1 MRPVDWKLVRSVV
14 WLVMPTVA
22 VLLFGA
28 WFLAHDVPRIVRDRR
43 DQISAETE
51 AAANNARLDPSKADF
66 IWQRG
71 KGIVKGDAARFGDM
85 FPADMTWKAWRPMR
99 RFNQKDNMLGW
110 RETPAGRLVWARG
123 RTPDD
128 DTLVYARLTGIDV
141 RDYAFTLYAAVCL
154 FLAVLVGMTFASV
167 RFFVEYIHSRDDFM
181 VAAAHDMTTPLVG
194 MRYMIG
200 RDDATAKK
208 LNERMIRLVANIK
221 DFMRLGG
228 RRAQPERKPFDIVAA
243 YEEAYSLFRDDY
255 RDVLDGRDAGFDA
268 SALAA
273 PDGSRTLA
281 MGDETLTIQI
291 LWNLLGNDLKYAAP
305 YGHVQTTMSVADGF
319 VTVDIADEGK
329 GMSPREMSK
338 AFNRYYRAKTVLET
352 GKGGFGIG
360 LPTAREFAEAMGGS
374 LTVRANSPKGCVFTF
389 RIPCAQ
395 RES

>member
-1 MRPVDWKLVRSVV
+1 
-14 WLVMPTVA
+14 MPTVA

-43 DQISAETE
+43 EQISAETE

-110 RETPAGRLVWARG
+110 RETPVGRLVWARG

-128 DTLVYARLTGIDV
+128 DTLVYARLTDIDV
-141 RDYAFTLYAAVCL
+141 RDYAFTLNAAVCV

-167 RFFVEYIHSRDDFM
+167 RFFIEYIHSRDDFM

-194 MRYMIG
+194 MRYLIG
-200 RDDATAKK
+200 RDDATARN

-228 RRAQPERKPFDIVAA
+228 RRARPERRIRPPFAGRRQHGWCHAQGSLHDEPGGLGLRRRDQRRDRRTGRHRDAPRRWSRPLLPAQGGGRVAR
-243 YEEAYSLFRDDY
+243 EAVRPAVRSAERTARRGAWRSMHPATRRDADFLGFRD
-255 RDVLDGRDAGFDA
+255 G
-268 SALAA
+268 
-273 PDGSRTLA
+273 
-281 MGDETLTIQI
+281 
-291 LWNLLGNDLKYAAP
+291 
-305 YGHVQTTMSVADGF
+305 
-319 VTVDIADEGK
+319 
-329 GMSPREMSK
+329 
-338 AFNRYYRAKTVLET
+338 
-352 GKGGFGIG
+352 
-360 LPTAREFAEAMGGS
+360 
-374 LTVRANSPKGCVFTF
+374 
-389 RIPCAQ
+389 
-395 RES
+395 